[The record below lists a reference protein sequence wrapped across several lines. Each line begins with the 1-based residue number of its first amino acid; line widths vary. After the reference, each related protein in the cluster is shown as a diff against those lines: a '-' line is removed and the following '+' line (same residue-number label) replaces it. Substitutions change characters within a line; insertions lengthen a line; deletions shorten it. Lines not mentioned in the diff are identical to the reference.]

1 MFLEKR
7 TYKFRK
13 TYVQIFSIVRTAGK
27 VLAQKLSG
35 DCAETIRRLRRNYS
49 AIAQKLFGG
58 CAESRAKPLL
68 AKKDENKVHGW
79 Q

>member
-1 MFLEKR
+1 MPKKR
-7 TYKFRK
+7 TYVFGK
-13 TYVQIFSIVRTAGK
+13 TYVQIPENVRTNFFNRTYGRK
-27 VLAQKLSG
+27 SS
-35 DCAETIRRLRRNYS
+35 CAEALRRLRRNYS

-58 CAESRAKPLL
+58 CAGSRAKPLL